1 MNANLIFESISEEK
15 SVATGRTKKVKNYK
29 KSGFFGWLK
38 FWEPNYVE
46 EEIYEEIKYVKG
58 EEFAA
63 RYFGSPISHF
73 MEISDET
80 DKYIDGTIKKIK
92 INFKKESEKLDSKLN
107 EKLEELKG
115 FASKNDN
122 LENIINENNNKL
134 AWLENIQNRV
144 NRIIE
149 I

>member
-1 MNANLIFESISEEK
+1 
-15 SVATGRTKKVKNYK
+15 
-29 KSGFFGWLK
+29 
-38 FWEPNYVE
+38 
-46 EEIYEEIKYVKG
+46 
-58 EEFAA
+58 
-63 RYFGSPISHF
+63 

-144 NRIIE
+144 NGILE

>member
-1 MNANLIFESISEEK
+1 M
-15 SVATGRTKKVKNYK
+15 
-29 KSGFFGWLK
+29 
-38 FWEPNYVE
+38 
-46 EEIYEEIKYVKG
+46 
-58 EEFAA
+58 
-63 RYFGSPISHF
+63 
-73 MEISDET
+73 
-80 DKYIDGTIKKIK
+80 KKIN

-144 NRIIE
+144 NGILE